1 MESEQIARKLTGA
14 VAGGLGVTPDYERG
28 RVPCALCRAEGDA
41 ALAAGDRVTAALR
54 NYEGHTWEPVAV
66 YCRSHGIDQV
76 TDVMEV
82 LAEEQVILAATL
94 EPTGYLDPLSGYHP
108 NALSFGGVELLD
120 YSPTAAG
127 Y

>member
-1 MESEQIARKLTGA
+1 VESKHIARKLTGA

-28 RVPCALCRAEGDA
+28 RVPCALCRAGEDTT
-41 ALAAGDRVTAALR
+41 LAAGDSVTAALR

-66 YCRSHGIDQV
+66 YCRSHGVDRVEDAMDI
-76 TDVMEV
+76 
-82 LAEEQVILAATL
+82 LAEEQVVVAATL
-94 EPTGYLDPLSGYHP
+94 EATGYLDPLSGYHP

-120 YSPTAAG
+120 YSPVADG